1 MYARAPPVVRLR
13 SRMPS
18 LESLHRLLESSPNDP
33 FVPYAIAQEHA
44 KQRAFAEAVE
54 WFDRCLA
61 VDGAYCYAYYHK
73 ARAQLAMGRREDA
86 LRTIE
91 AGQKQAAAS
100 GDGHAGAELTA
111 LREEIEDQA

>member
-1 MYARAPPVVRLR
+1 
-13 SRMPS
+13 MPS

-44 KQRAFAEAVE
+44 KQRAFAEAVA

-73 ARAQLAMGRREDA
+73 ARSQ
-86 LRTIE
+86 
-91 AGQKQAAAS
+91 QAS
-100 GDGHAGAELTA
+100 GDLPGARATVAEGLRAAHRAGDAKASGELSTLQMDLAE
-111 LREEIEDQA
+111 Q